1 MSRRVVMQALDARL
15 ELGGREILGGVDL
28 ELYAG
33 EVVALVG
40 PNGAGKST
48 LLAALCG
55 DTPLDSGKITLHGV
69 DLSGWKVK
77 DLARLRAV
85 QMQES
90 HVSFSFDAQ
99 DVVRMGRAPWAGT
112 KFEDHDDEVIAAAMQ
127 ASESIV
133 LAPRLFPTLSG
144 GEKAR
149 VAFARAL
156 AQETELIML
165 DEPTAAMDIR
175 FQELLLTRT
184 KERASMGATA
194 VVVLHDLSLA
204 AAYADRIV
212 LLDAGK
218 IRIVGTPREVLR
230 PHIIEEVYRHKVAV
244 IDHPES
250 GGLAVV
256 PLRPHLNTRHA
267 LREEF
272 VC

>member
-1 MSRRVVMQALDARL
+1 MSRPVVMQAHHARV
-15 ELGGREILGGVDL
+15 ELGGRQILNGVDL

-33 EVVALVG
+33 EIVALVG

-55 DTPLDSGKITLHGV
+55 DTPLDSGSITLHGV
-69 DLSGWKVK
+69 ALSGWKVK
-77 DLARLRAV
+77 DLARMRAV

-90 HVSFSFDAQ
+90 HVSFAFDAQ

-112 KFEDHDDEVIAAAMQ
+112 SFEDRDDEVIAAAMRT
-127 ASESIV
+127 SESSV
-133 LAPRLFPTLSG
+133 LAPRHFPTLSG

-175 FQELLLTRT
+175 YQELLLTRT
-184 KERASMGATA
+184 RERAAMGATA

-204 AAYADRIV
+204 AAYAERIV

-218 IRIVGTPREVLR
+218 IRITGSPRDVLQ

-250 GGLAVV
+250 GGLTVV

-267 LREEF
+267 FREEL
-272 VC
+272 V